1 MTDAL
6 HAAIEFLRR
15 QPVAVLFLLLGV
27 GYLLGRIKVA
37 GFAFGP
43 MAGTLL
49 VSLVVGYFGF
59 RISPGAQAVG
69 FALYIFSMGYQAGP
83 RFVELLKTQGKQ
95 YFALA
100 LLVVV
105 VGFVT
110 AWLAGWVLKLPL
122 GGNAGLFAGS
132 MTSGAALATAQE
144 AVRSG
149 LVRLPGGWGTDTAL
163 ASIGTSYAITYVV
176 GLLGTIAAVSLFP
189 KLLRLDLAAE
199 ARRYEHSL
207 ESDAIE
213 PLQARAYRVENPEF
227 SRRPIGELGKEL
239 WDGVAVVRIRR
250 GLEWLKPSPQE
261 HLRPG
266 DELYAYGYASFF
278 RGGIDRAGPEIR
290 ILREMEFSASQTHVV
305 VVRAGAV
312 GKTLQELDLARQY
325 GLVMC
330 EVRRDGY
337 ALPVTRDLVLQRMD
351 VLTVVGPVWGIKALP
366 EMLGPVEPNPVETDM
381 TTFAFGMGVG
391 AVAGFL
397 SIKVLGLPLSLGGA
411 GGLLVLGIAV
421 GWLNSARPTVG
432 RFPDAARWI
441 LMEFGLL
448 IFIAGVGLNAG
459 GGVLQTLR
467 EQGVG
472 LVAAAVLVVALPLT
486 FGYVFGRKVLKF
498 EPVLLLGAL
507 IGAMTCAPALNHLT
521 RDANSPWPALGYTG
535 TYAPACVL
543 MTLAGTLIMHL

>member
-1 MTDAL
+1 VTEAL

-49 VSLVVGYFGF
+49 VSLVLGYFGF

-69 FALYIFSMGYQAGP
+69 FALYIFSLGYQAGP
-83 RFVELLKTQGKQ
+83 RFVELFKTQGKQ

-105 VGFVT
+105 VGFAT
-110 AWLAGWVLKLPL
+110 AWLSDWALQLPP
-122 GGNAGLFAGS
+122 GGKAGLLAGA
-132 MTSGAALATAQE
+132 MTSGAALATAQD

-149 LVRLPGGWGTDTAL
+149 LVRLPGGWTTDTAL

-176 GLLGTIAAVSLFP
+176 GLLGSIAAVSILP
-189 KLLRLDLAAE
+189 KLMRLDLAAE
-199 ARRYEHSL
+199 ARRYAHTL

-227 SRRPIGELGKEL
+227 FRRTLAELGKEV

-250 GLEWLKPSPQE
+250 GLEWLRPSPQG
-261 HLRPG
+261 HLQPG

-290 ILREMEFSASQTHVV
+290 ILREMEFAASQTHVV
-305 VVRAGAV
+305 VVRAGAI
-312 GKTLQELDLARQY
+312 GKTLQDLDLARQY
-325 GLVMC
+325 GLVVC
-330 EVRRDGY
+330 EIKRDGYVLPVRRDL
-337 ALPVTRDLVLQRMD
+337 ALQRMD

-381 TTFAFGMGVG
+381 TTFAFGIGVG
-391 AVAGFL
+391 AVVGFL

-411 GGLLVLGIAV
+411 GGLLVLGIVV

-459 GGVLQTLR
+459 SGVLDTLR
-467 EQGVG
+467 HHGAA
-472 LVAAAVLVVALPLT
+472 LIAAAALVVALPLAL
-486 FGYVFGRKVLKF
+486 GYAFGRKVLHF

-507 IGAMTCAPALNHLT
+507 AGAMTCAPALNQLT
-521 RDANSPWPALGYTG
+521 RDADSPLPALGYTG

-543 MTLAGTLIMHL
+543 MTLAGTLMMHL